1 MREYFKFKYMFAL
14 AVVVFLLGC
23 LGVWG
28 IQSGRTSGLSE
39 LSIAQTYTAEQ
50 FINRNSSNIHVY
62 VLYKPKCPVCKEFGN
77 PIADALR
84 NKNSSSYSVVNVEGG
99 VPAYLSDY
107 FGSDTFDGIHVPY
120 IIIAQGNS
128 ILYDQR
134 VESYEILEEFK
145 TTLQSMIT
153 ENR

>member
-1 MREYFKFKYMFAL
+1 MRKYLKFKYLFAF
-14 AVVVFLLGC
+14 AVIVALLSW
-23 LGVWG
+23 LGAWG
-28 IQSGRTSGLSE
+28 IQEGRTSGLSE
-39 LSIAQTYTAEQ
+39 LSVAQTYTAEQ

-77 PIADALR
+77 PIADVLR
-84 NKNSSSYSVVNVEGG
+84 SNDSSTYSVVNVESG
-99 VPAYLSDY
+99 VPAYLVDY
-107 FGSDTFDGIHVPY
+107 FGSDTFEGIHVPY

-128 ILYDQR
+128 TLYAKR
-134 VESYEILEEFK
+134 IESYELLEEFK

>member
-1 MREYFKFKYMFAL
+1 MREYFKLKYLFDL
-14 AVVVFLLGC
+14 AVVVALLGW

-28 IQSGRTSGLSE
+28 IQGGRTSGLSE
-39 LSIAQTYTAEQ
+39 LSIAQTYTAEK

-84 NKNSSSYSVVNVEGG
+84 NKNSSTYSVVNVESG
-99 VPAYLSDY
+99 VPAYLVDY
-107 FGSDTFDGIHVPY
+107 FGSDTFEGIHVPY
-120 IIIAQGNS
+120 IIIAQGSS
-128 ILYDQR
+128 ILYSQR

-145 TTLQSMIT
+145 VTLETMIV

>member
-1 MREYFKFKYMFAL
+1 MQEYFKFKYLFVL
-14 AVVVFLLGC
+14 AVVLPLLGL

-28 IQSGRTSGLSE
+28 IQEGRTSGLNE

-77 PIADALR
+77 PIADVLR
-84 NKNSSSYSVVNVEGG
+84 RNDSSTYSVVNVESG

-107 FGSDTFDGIHVPY
+107 FGSETFDGIHVPY
-120 IIIAQGNS
+120 IIIAQGS
-128 ILYDQR
+128 SVIYAQR
-134 VESYEILEEFK
+134 VDSYEILDEFK
-145 TTLQSMIT
+145 NTLETMIVKD
-153 ENR
+153 R

>member
-1 MREYFKFKYMFAL
+1 MREYLKLRYLLAF
-14 AVVVFLLGC
+14 AVVVTLLGW

-28 IQSGRTSGLSE
+28 IQEGRTSGLSE

-50 FINRNSSNIHVY
+50 FTNRNSPNIHVY

-77 PIADALR
+77 PIADLLR
-84 NKNSSSYSVVNVEGG
+84 DRDSSTYSVINVESG

-107 FGSDTFDGIHVPY
+107 FGSDTFEGIHVPY
-120 IIIAQGNS
+120 VIIAQGNS
-128 ILYDQR
+128 TLYAER
-134 VESYEILEEFK
+134 IESYELLDEFRDTLENIK
-145 TTLQSMIT
+145 I

>member
-1 MREYFKFKYMFAL
+1 MREYFKFKYLFAL
-14 AVVVFLLGC
+14 AVVVALLGW

-28 IQSGRTSGLSE
+28 ISGGRTSGLSE

-50 FINRNSSNIHVY
+50 FINRNSPNIHIY
-62 VLYKPKCPVCKEFGN
+62 VLYKPKCPVCKEFDS

-84 NKNSSSYSVVNVEGG
+84 NKDSSTYSVVNVESG

-107 FGSDTFDGIHVPY
+107 FGSDTFEGIHVPY

-128 ILYDQR
+128 TLYAKR
-134 VESYEILEEFK
+134 IESYELLEEFK
-145 TTLQSMIT
+145 SALETMIV

>member
-1 MREYFKFKYMFAL
+1 MQEYFKFKYLFAL
-14 AVVVFLLGC
+14 AVVVALLSW

-50 FINRNSSNIHVY
+50 FINRNSLNIHVY

-84 NKNSSSYSVVNVEGG
+84 NKNSSTYSVVNVESGI
-99 VPAYLSDY
+99 PSYLIDY

-128 ILYDQR
+128 TLYAQR
-134 VESYEILEEFK
+134 VESYEILEGFK
-145 TTLQSMIT
+145 NPLETMIV

>member
-1 MREYFKFKYMFAL
+1 MRKYFKLKYLLAL
-14 AVVVFLLGC
+14 AVVVALLGL

-28 IQSGRTSGLSE
+28 IQEGRTSGLSE
-39 LSIAQTYTAEQ
+39 LSNAQTYTAEQ

-77 PIADALR
+77 PISNALR
-84 NKNSSSYSVVNVEGG
+84 NKNSSTYSVVNAENG
-99 VPAYLSDY
+99 VPTYLIDY
-107 FGSDTFDGIHVPY
+107 FGSDTFVGIHVPY
-120 IIIAQGNS
+120 IIIAQGS
-128 ILYDQR
+128 SVLYAQR

-145 TTLQSMIT
+145 TALETMIV

>member
-1 MREYFKFKYMFAL
+1 MREYFKYLFVL
-14 AVVVFLLGC
+14 AVVVSLLGL

-28 IQSGRTSGLSE
+28 IQEGRTSGLSE

-77 PIADALR
+77 PIADVLR
-84 NKNSSSYSVVNVEGG
+84 SNDSSTYSVVNVESG

-107 FGSDTFDGIHVPY
+107 FRSDTFEGIHVPY
-120 IIIAQGNS
+120 IIIAQGS
-128 ILYDQR
+128 STLYAKR
-134 VESYEILEEFK
+134 IESYELLEEFK
-145 TTLQSMIT
+145 TTLENIKI

>member
-1 MREYFKFKYMFAL
+1 MRKYLKFKYLFAF
-14 AVVVFLLGC
+14 AVIVALLSW

-28 IQSGRTSGLSE
+28 IQEGKTSGLSE
-39 LSIAQTYTAEQ
+39 LSLAQTYTAEQ
-50 FINRNSSNIHVY
+50 FINRNSPNIHVY

-77 PIADALR
+77 PIADVLR
-84 NKNSSSYSVVNVEGG
+84 SNDSSTYSVVNVESG

-107 FGSDTFDGIHVPY
+107 FGSETFEGIHVPY
-120 IIIAQGNS
+120 IIIAQGNYV
-128 ILYDQR
+128 LYAQR

-145 TTLQSMIT
+145 TTLQNMIT

>member
-1 MREYFKFKYMFAL
+1 MLEYFKFKYLFVL
-14 AVVVFLLGC
+14 AVVVALLGW

-28 IQSGRTSGLSE
+28 ISEGRTSGLSE

-50 FINRNSSNIHVY
+50 FINRNSQNIHVY

-84 NKNSSSYSVVNVEGG
+84 NKNSSTYSVVNVESG

-120 IIIAQGNS
+120 IIIAQGS
-128 ILYDQR
+128 SALYAKR
-134 VESYEILEEFK
+134 IESYEILEEFK

>member
-1 MREYFKFKYMFAL
+1 MREYFKFKYLFTL
-14 AVVVFLLGC
+14 AVVVALLGW

-28 IQSGRTSGLSE
+28 ISGGRTSGLNE

-84 NKNSSSYSVVNVEGG
+84 NKNSSTYSVVNVEGG
-99 VPAYLSDY
+99 IPAYLIDY
-107 FGSDTFDGIHVPY
+107 FGSDTFGGIHVPY
-120 IIIAQGNS
+120 IIIAQGS
-128 ILYDQR
+128 SVLYAQR

-145 TTLQSMIT
+145 STLQNMIM

>member
-1 MREYFKFKYMFAL
+1 MREYFKFKYLFVL
-14 AVVVFLLGC
+14 AVVVALLGW
-23 LGVWG
+23 LGAWG

-50 FINRNSSNIHVY
+50 FINSNSPNIHVY

-84 NKNSSSYSVVNVEGG
+84 NKNSSTYSVVNVESG
-99 VPAYLSDY
+99 VPAYLIDY
-107 FGSDTFDGIHVPY
+107 FGSDTFEGIHVPY

-128 ILYDQR
+128 ILYAQR

-145 TTLQSMIT
+145 STLETMIV

>member
-1 MREYFKFKYMFAL
+1 MREYFKFKYLFAL
-14 AVVVFLLGC
+14 AVVVALLGW

-28 IQSGRTSGLSE
+28 ISEGRTSGLSE
-39 LSIAQTYTAEQ
+39 LSVSQTYTAEQ
-50 FINRNSSNIHVY
+50 FINSNSPNIHVY

-77 PIADALR
+77 PIANALR
-84 NKNSSSYSVVNVEGG
+84 NNDSSTYSIVNVESG
-99 VPAYLSDY
+99 VPAYLADY
-107 FGSDTFDGIHVPY
+107 FGSETFEGIHVPY

-128 ILYDQR
+128 ILYAQR

-145 TTLQSMIT
+145 TTLQNMIT

>member
-1 MREYFKFKYMFAL
+1 MREYFKFKYLFAL
-14 AVVVFLLGC
+14 AVVVALLGW

-39 LSIAQTYTAEQ
+39 LSVAQTYTAEQ
-50 FINRNSSNIHVY
+50 FINRNSTNIHVY

-84 NKNSSSYSVVNVEGG
+84 SNDSSTYSVVNVESGI
-99 VPAYLSDY
+99 PAYLVDY
-107 FGSDTFDGIHVPY
+107 FGSDTFEGIHVPY

-128 ILYDQR
+128 TLYAKR
-134 VESYEILEEFK
+134 IESYELLEDFK
-145 TTLQSMIT
+145 STLENINI